1 MNINSSGAMPNRDLC
16 GKDGGL
22 APSDL
27 AQAAKYNLT
36 VAQVYC
42 FLPCTS
48 AELSAGFLDRV
59 KAGFGLLREH
69 GIKALLRFLYD
80 RDMPGECDYTFDT
93 IYKHIGQ
100 LAPIVKVYKF
110 LCLLPLPSY
119 YKYAII
125 SLLPQNE

>member
-1 MNINSSGAMPNRDLC
+1 MPNRDLC
-16 GKDGGL
+16 GKDGL

-48 AELSAGFLDRV
+48 TELSAGFLDRV

-100 LAPIVKVYKF
+100 LAPIVKVYEF
-110 LCLLPLPSY
+110 LCLPPLPSY